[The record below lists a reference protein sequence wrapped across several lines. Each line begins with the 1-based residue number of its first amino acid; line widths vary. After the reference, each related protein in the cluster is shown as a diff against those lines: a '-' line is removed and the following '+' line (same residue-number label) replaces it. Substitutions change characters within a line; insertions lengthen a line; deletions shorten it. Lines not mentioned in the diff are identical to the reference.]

1 MENKNYICPL
11 NPKFD
16 EGVYCVKGICAWWD
30 EDAQA
35 CALLTLARS
44 VRKVTRNGR

>member
-1 MENKNYICPL
+1 MENKLNCPMNADIENIL
-11 NPKFD
+11 PCCEEK
-16 EGVYCVKGICAWWD
+16 CAWWD

-35 CALLTLARS
+35 CALLVLARA

>member
-1 MENKNYICPL
+1 MENKVYCPL
-11 NPKFD
+11 NPDTEQPLPCCK
-16 EGVYCVKGICAWWD
+16 EKCAWWD

-35 CALLTLARS
+35 CAVMVLAKA